1 MFNVLVILF
10 FFYCRPAKLAKIA
23 ATVVGTF
30 VLCWLPFLIDFSVAL
45 QVLQRQFP
53 FDRGLFEVAFS
64 THNPLNCKLATCLE
78 VVVVFYRTK

>member
-30 VLCWLPFLIDFSVAL
+30 VLCWLPFLTDFSVTI

-53 FDRGLFEVAFS
+53 FDRGLFEV
-64 THNPLNCKLATCLE
+64 THSYYIIPWNCKLATCFD
-78 VVVVFYRTK
+78 VVVVFL